1 MNWEDYLF
9 KIANLLFNF
18 IFWVIL
24 DKNRFWTSWFIF
36 VAIITIFF
44 LFLIKREIDDKKG
57 DRS

>member
-24 DKNRFWTSWFIF
+24 YKDRFWTSWFIF
-36 VAIITIFF
+36 VGIITIFF
-44 LFLIKREIDDKKG
+44 LFLIKKEIDDKKG